1 MTDIGSWIGQIIG
14 LVIVVALAIVAVS
27 VVWAVTLD
35 YIDRRSRAARNE
47 EIIASLAAVYRWFSG
62 FRDLDIIW
70 DYIYGKRGGSIDL
83 LRSDYAKLRNTDVYG
98 KSLKDDQDQI

>member
-1 MTDIGSWIGQIIG
+1 MTEIGTWVSQIIG
-14 LVIVVALAIVAVS
+14 LAALVALAVIAVS
-27 VVWAVTLD
+27 VAWAVTLD

-83 LRSDYAKLRNTDVYG
+83 LPSYYAKLRNTDVYG
-98 KSLKDDQDQI
+98 ESLKYDQDQI